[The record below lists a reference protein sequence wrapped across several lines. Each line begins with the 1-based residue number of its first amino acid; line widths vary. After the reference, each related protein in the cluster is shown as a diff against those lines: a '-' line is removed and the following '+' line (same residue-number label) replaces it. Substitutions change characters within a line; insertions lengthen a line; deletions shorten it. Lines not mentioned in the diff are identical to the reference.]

1 MSRNSLAV
9 KPGLPPVAPAVR
21 MSLIA
26 EAKRDAGATLRNR
39 LACAVAALEKGDVET
54 AKNLLAQAFVVRDH
68 FQIPFEVPSGLK
80 GIQ

>member
-1 MSRNSLAV
+1 MGRRSLAV
-9 KPGLPPVAPAVR
+9 SPSLPSVAPAIR
-21 MSLIA
+21 LSLIE

-39 LACAVAALEKGDVET
+39 LACAVAALEKGDVGV
-54 AKNLLAQAFVVRDH
+54 AKSLLAQAFMVGSH